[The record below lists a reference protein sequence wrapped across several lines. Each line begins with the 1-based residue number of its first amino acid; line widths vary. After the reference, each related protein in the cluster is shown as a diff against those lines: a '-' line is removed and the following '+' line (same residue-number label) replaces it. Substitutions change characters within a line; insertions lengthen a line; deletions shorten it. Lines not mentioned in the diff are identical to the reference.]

1 MTWSKHGPPPGRRGY
16 HHGNLREALIRA
28 TLDLIGERGLSGF
41 SFAEAARAAGVSSAA
56 PYRHYRDRH
65 ALIADVAR
73 EGYGLFGTALE
84 RAWNEGRPT
93 PLAAFEN
100 IGRAHL
106 AFARDEP
113 AYFSAMFET
122 GIAPDSEPELAQ
134 AADRAFAILRTAVEA
149 VCATLPLKSRPPVL
163 MMSLHVW
170 ALSHGIASLFG
181 RGDAGRRKLPMS
193 PEELLEAAVLIYLG
207 GLGLGGDTPSSDR
220 S

>member
-1 MTWSKHGPPPGRRGY
+1 MTWSRHGPPPGRRGY

-28 TLDLIGERGLSGF
+28 TLDLIAERGLSGF
-41 SFAEAARAAGVSSAA
+41 TFAEAARAAGVSSAA
-56 PYRHYRDRH
+56 PYRHYRDRQ

-73 EGYGLFGTALE
+73 DGYERFGAELE
-84 RAWNEGRPT
+84 RAWNGGRPT
-93 PLAAFEN
+93 PLAAFA
-100 IGRAHL
+100 RA
-106 AFARDEP
+106 EP
-113 AYFSAMFET
+113 AYFSAMFE
-122 GIAPDSEPELAQ
+122 GGVAPDSDPELAQ
-134 AADRAFAILRTAVEA
+134 AADHAFAVLRTAVDA

-207 GLGLGGDTPSSDR
+207 GLGLGENAARSDQG
-220 S
+220 

>member
-1 MTWSKHGPPPGRRGY
+1 MSWSRHGPPPGRRGY

-28 TLDLIGERGLSGF
+28 TLDHNAERGQSGF
-41 SFAEAARAAGVSSAA
+41 TFAEAARAAGVSSAA
-56 PYRHYRDRH
+56 PYRHYRDRQ

-73 EGYGLFGTALE
+73 EGFERFGAELE
-84 RAWNEGRPT
+84 RAWSGGRPT

-100 IGRAHL
+100 LGRAHL
-106 AFARDEP
+106 AFARNEP
-113 AYFSAMFET
+113 AYFSAMFE
-122 GIAPDSEPELAQ
+122 GGVPPDSDPELAQ
-134 AADRAFAILRTAVEA
+134 AADRAFGILRTAVEA

-163 MMSLHVW
+163 MMSLHIW

-181 RGDAGRRKLPMS
+181 RGDTGRRKLPMS

-207 GLGLGGDTPSSDR
+207 GLGLGGDASPVSR